1 MVGRGS
7 RRPKLTGPFVDT
19 PNRCS
24 YAFFVENEAWETAP
38 RAGEAIAAEL
48 IRRRQEID
56 QKELEFSYLAA
67 KFAATDEYDWQ
78 GFDSPI
84 GWLKA
89 NCHMSGGAASARIC
103 AGQQVEHLGQ
113 SSKAMADGEIG
124 FAHFALIARTSAAV
138 GERLDEAKLLGQA
151 RKQTIARFHDSC
163 YHARHAADP
172 KGCAADEA
180 DDVEARSLTFANS
193 DDGMVYVNGM
203 FDKVGGAAVQ
213 AALEPL
219 AQRTG
224 KDDDRCRERRVA
236 DALVDVCTHSLDN
249 GVPSRRTH
257 LQVTTSLETLLG
269 LCGAPAA
276 EMEFSLPIS
285 SKAVERLACD
295 CTVTRI
301 LLGSDS
307 TVIDVGRAKR
317 VISGPQRKALVVRDQ
332 GCVWPGCDRP
342 AGFASGHHLAHWIHG
357 GPTDLH
363 NLVLVCYRHHWMVHE
378 GQWQIVRGDDGRML
392 TIPPVTEYQRLARG
406 PD

>member
-1 MVGRGS
+1 M
-7 RRPKLTGPFVDT
+7 
-19 PNRCS
+19 
-24 YAFFVENEAWETAP
+24 EAEVCGDAP

-67 KFAATDEYDWQ
+67 KFAATDEYDWH
-78 GFDSPI
+78 GFESPI
-84 GWLKA
+84 AWLKA
-89 NCHMSGGAASARIC
+89 NCHISGGAASARIC
-103 AGQQVEHLGQ
+103 AGEQVEHLGQ

-138 GERLDEAKLLGQA
+138 GERLDEAKLLRQA

-172 KGCAADEA
+172 KGCAKDEA
-180 DDVEARSLTFANS
+180 EGVERRSLTFANS

-236 DALVDVCTHSLDN
+236 DALVDLSMQALDN
-249 GVPSRRTH
+249 GAPSRRTH

-269 LCGAPAA
+269 LSGAPAA

-285 SKAVERLACD
+285 AKAVERLACD
-295 CTVTRI
+295 CTVTRV

-307 TVIDVGRAKR
+307 TVIDVGRARR
-317 VISGPQRKALVVRDQ
+317 VISGSQGKALRVRDR

-342 AGFASGHHLAHWIHG
+342 ATWTSAHHVVHWING
-357 GPTDLH
+357 GSTDLS
-363 NLVLVCYRHHWMVHE
+363 NLVLLCYRHHWMVHE
-378 GQWQIVRGDDGRML
+378 GEWQIVRADDGRML
-392 TIPPVTEYQRLARG
+392 TIPPITPYQRLARG

>member
-1 MVGRGS
+1 MESAVW
-7 RRPKLTGPFVDT
+7 K
-19 PNRCS
+19 
-24 YAFFVENEAWETAP
+24 TAP

-78 GFDSPI
+78 GFETPI
-84 GWLKA
+84 AWIKA

-113 SSKAMADGEIG
+113 SSKAMAEGEIG

-151 RKQTIARFHDSC
+151 RKQTIPRFYDSC

-180 DDVEARSLTFANS
+180 RGVEARSLTFANS

-203 FDKVGGAAVQ
+203 LDKVGGAAVQ

-219 AQRTG
+219 AQRAG

-236 DALVDVCTHSLDN
+236 DALVDVCMHALDN
-249 GVPSRRTH
+249 GVPSRRTNM
-257 LQVTTSLETLLG
+257 QVTTSLETLLG
-269 LCGAPAA
+269 LSGAPAA
-276 EMEFSLPIS
+276 AMDFSLPIS
-285 SKAVERLACD
+285 AKAVGRLACD
-295 CTVTRI
+295 CTVTRV

-307 TVIDVGRAKR
+307 TVIDVGRARR
-317 VISGPQRKALVVRDQ
+317 VISGSQGKALRVRDH

-342 AGFASGHHLAHWIHG
+342 ATWTSAHHLVHWING
-357 GPTDLH
+357 GPTDLS
-363 NLVLVCYRHHWMVHE
+363 NLVLLCYRHHWMVHE
-378 GQWQIVRGDDGRML
+378 GEWQIVRADDGRML
-392 TIPPVTEYQRLARG
+392 TIPPITPFQRLARG